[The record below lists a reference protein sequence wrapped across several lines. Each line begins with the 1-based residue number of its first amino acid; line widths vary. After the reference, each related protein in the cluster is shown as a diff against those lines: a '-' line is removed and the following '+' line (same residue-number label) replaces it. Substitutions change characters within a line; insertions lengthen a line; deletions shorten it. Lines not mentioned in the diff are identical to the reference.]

1 MHQNNLGNI
10 GVCGRM
16 INFIYN
22 QLKDRSTKIKIGSQ
36 RKNTNWS
43 SLEWSIS
50 LLVIQHSHWLYPRQ
64 FNKGYWSLT
73 ICRRACGME
82 LRFRREIVGWSI
94 VGFCGVCGV
103 LLHIRFTS
111 GGECAPAPIAG
122 SLWPNPN
129 YSFIHS
135 WKFKIKCKI
144 EWRKDT

>member
-50 LLVIQHSHWLYPRQ
+50 LLVIQHSH
-64 FNKGYWSLT
+64 
-73 ICRRACGME
+73 
-82 LRFRREIVGWSI
+82 
-94 VGFCGVCGV
+94 
-103 LLHIRFTS
+103 
-111 GGECAPAPIAG
+111 
-122 SLWPNPN
+122 
-129 YSFIHS
+129 
-135 WKFKIKCKI
+135 
-144 EWRKDT
+144 